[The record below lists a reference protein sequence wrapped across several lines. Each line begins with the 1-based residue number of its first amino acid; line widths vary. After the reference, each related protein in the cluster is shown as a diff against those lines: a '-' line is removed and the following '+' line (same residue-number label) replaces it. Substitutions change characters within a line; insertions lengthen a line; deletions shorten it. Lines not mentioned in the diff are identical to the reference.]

1 MPPILIND
9 VWKSHS
15 TNPARCPK
23 CGDLEK
29 SAPSKNLSGLDALR
43 EKTIKGIFRVGN
55 ILAVDIGM
63 KEEVDVALLLLGR

>member
-1 MPPILIND
+1 MPI
-9 VWKSHS
+9 
-15 TNPARCPK
+15 
-23 CGDLEK
+23 
-29 SAPSKNLSGLDALR
+29 SKNGYGLKMDSLR